1 MAMTNTA
8 LCDLSAI
15 EQRRLIGRRAISP
28 VDLLDAHLERIAR
41 VNPAVNAVVTVDEP
55 AARAA
60 AKAAEA
66 AVTKGAALPLLHGLP
81 IGIKDLEETKGL
93 RTTYGSPQYADFVPE
108 ADCGMVA
115 NLRAAGALILG
126 KTNTPEFGAGANT
139 INPVFGPTGN
149 PFDPARSCA
158 GSSGGSAV
166 ALATGMVALASGSDL
181 GGSLRNPAAY
191 CGIVGFRP
199 SPGLV
204 PSEKRGLGWYPSSM
218 LGPMAR
224 TVPDLAFMLAAMA
237 SDDPRDPLS
246 RAVFGRRMVEPGE
259 FHPLPE
265 ADPGTLR
272 VAVTADFG
280 FAPTSAAVRALFA
293 DRVAKFRSLFGS
305 VTDAHPDM
313 AGADRAFGVLRA
325 EAFLAKHLPVYR
337 SAKHML
343 GPNVIENVEEGLA
356 YSLADMAEAHTL
368 HTALYRRFGAFF
380 DDVDLIISPAMTVQP
395 TLWTELAPR
404 EIDGRKLATYYSWLA
419 LPYGVTL
426 STHPAIVL
434 PCGVDERGLPFGI
447 QIVGPRGGDAM
458 LLAAAAAI
466 EAGLAGIPGCARP
479 VPDLDGLSRTPS
491 IHTLPGADMLAHVG
505 RAA

>member
-1 MAMTNTA
+1 MPMSNTA

-15 EQRRLIGRRAISP
+15 EQRRLIGRKTISP
-28 VDLLDAHLERIAR
+28 VDLLDAHLARIEQ
-41 VNPAVNAVVTVDEP
+41 VNHAVNAIVSIDE
-55 AARAA
+55 AGARAA

-66 AVTKGAALPLLHGLP
+66 AVMAGEDLPLLHGLP
-81 IGIKDLEETKGL
+81 VGIKDLEETKGL
-93 RTTYGSPQYADFVPE
+93 RTTYGSPQFATLVPE
-108 ADCGMVA
+108 EDCGMVA
-115 NLRAAGALILG
+115 SLRAAGAVIVG

-166 ALATGMVALASGSDL
+166 ALATGMVPLATGSDL

-204 PSEKRGLGWYPSSM
+204 PSEKRGLGWYPASV

-224 TVPDLAFMLAAMA
+224 NVPDLAFLLAAMV

-246 RAVFGRRMVEPGE
+246 RAVFGRKMVAPAE

-265 ADPGTLR
+265 LDPAALR

-280 FAPTSAAVRALFA
+280 FAPTSAEVRSLFA
-293 DRVAKFRSLFGS
+293 DRVARFRGLFAS
-305 VTDAHPDM
+305 VTEAHPDM
-313 AGADRAFGVLRA
+313 TGAERAFGVLRA
-325 EAFLAKHLPVYR
+325 EAFLAKHLPTYTTAR
-337 SAKHML
+337 HML
-343 GPNVIENVEEGLA
+343 GPNVVENVEEGLR
-356 YSLADMAEAHTL
+356 YTLADMAEAHVLQTQI
-368 HTALYRRFGAFF
+368 YRRFGAFF
-380 DDVDLIISPAMTVQP
+380 REVDLIISPAMTVQP
-395 TLWTELAPR
+395 TPWTELAPR
-404 EIDGRKLATYYSWLA
+404 EIDGRRLSTYYAWLA
-419 LPYGVTL
+419 LAYGVTL

-434 PCGVDERGLPFGI
+434 PCGVDSRGLPFGI
-447 QIVGPRGGDAM
+447 QIVGPRGGDAF

-466 EAGLAGIPGCARP
+466 ERALALIPGCGRP
-479 VPDLDGLSRTPS
+479 VPDLETLAKAPP
-491 IHTLPGADMLAHVG
+491 IHSLPGADMLAHVG

>member
-1 MAMTNTA
+1 MTDTA
-8 LCDLSAI
+8 LCDLTAI
-15 EQRRLIGRRAISP
+15 EQRRLIGRKAISP
-28 VDLLDAHLERIAR
+28 VDLLDAHLKRIAR
-41 VNPAVNAVVTVDEP
+41 VDPAVNAMVTVDEP
-55 AARAA
+55 LARSA

-66 AVTKGAALPLLHGLP
+66 AVLKGEPLKLLHGLP

-93 RTTYGSPQYADFVPE
+93 RTTYGSPQYADFVPD

-115 NLRAAGALILG
+115 NLRAAGAVILG

-166 ALATGMVALASGSDL
+166 ALATGMVPLASGSDL

-224 TVPDLAFMLAAMA
+224 TVPDLAMMLAAMA

-246 RAVFGRRMVEPGE
+246 RAVFGRTMVSEDE
-259 FHPLPE
+259 FHPLAE
-265 ADPGTLR
+265 LDPGTLR
-272 VAVTADFG
+272 VAYTPDFG
-280 FAPTSAAVRALFA
+280 FAPTSAEVRGLFA
-293 DRVAKFRSLFGS
+293 ERIAQFKGIFATAGEGS
-305 VTDAHPDM
+305 PDM
-313 AGADRAFGVLRA
+313 TGADRAFGVLRA

-337 SAKHML
+337 SAPHML
-343 GPNVIENVEEGLA
+343 GPNVIANVEEGLG

-368 HTALYRRFGAFF
+368 HTGIYRRMGAFF
-380 DDVDLIISPAMTVQP
+380 HDVDLIISPAMTVQP
-395 TLWTELAPR
+395 TLWTELSPR
-404 EIDGRKLATYYSWLA
+404 EIDGKTLATYYSWLA

-434 PCGVDERGLPFGI
+434 PCGVDSRGLPFGI
-447 QIVGPRGGDAM
+447 QIVGPRGGDAF

-466 EAGLAGIPGCARP
+466 ERALAGIPACARP
-479 VPDLDGLSRTPS
+479 LPDLETLAHAPS

-505 RAA
+505 KAA

>member
-1 MAMTNTA
+1 MTNTA
-8 LCDLSAI
+8 LCDLPAL

-41 VNPAVNAVVTVDEP
+41 LNPAVNAMVTVDEA

-66 AVTKGAALPLLHGLP
+66 AVLRGATLPPLHGLVV
-81 IGIKDLEETKGL
+81 GIKDLEETKGL
-93 RTTYGSPQYADFVPE
+93 RTTYGSPQYAEFVP
-108 ADCGMVA
+108 DCDCAMVA
-115 NLRAAGALILG
+115 NLRAAGAVILG

-139 INPVFGPTGN
+139 VNPVFGPTGN
-149 PFDPARSCA
+149 PFDPERSCA

-204 PSEKRGLGWYPSSM
+204 PSEKRGLGWSPCSV

-224 TVPDLAFMLAAMA
+224 TVTDLALLLSAMA
-237 SDDPRDPLS
+237 ADDPRDPLLPAAGT
-246 RAVFGRRMVEPGE
+246 RTLEAGAF
-259 FHPLPE
+259 FPLPE
-265 ADPGTLR
+265 VDPGTLR
-272 VAVTADFG
+272 VAVTPDFG
-280 FAPTSAAVRALFA
+280 FAPTSAEVRALFA
-293 DRVAKFRSLFGS
+293 DRIGRIRGIFGALHEGS
-305 VTDAHPDM
+305 PDL
-313 AGADRAFGVLRA
+313 AGADRAFAVLRA
-325 EAFLAKHLPVYR
+325 EAFLAGHLATYR
-337 SAKHML
+337 SAPQLL
-343 GPNVIENVEEGLA
+343 GPNVIENVEEGLR

-368 HTALYRRFGAFF
+368 QTAIYRRFGAFF

-395 TLWTELAPR
+395 RPWTELAPR
-404 EIDGRKLATYYSWLA
+404 EIDGRTLPTYYAWLA
-419 LPYGVTL
+419 LAYAVTL
-426 STHPAIVL
+426 SAHPAIVL
-434 PCGVDERGLPFGI
+434 PCGVDSEGLPFGI
-447 QIVGPRGGDAM
+447 QIVGRRGGDRA

-466 EAGLAGIPGCARP
+466 ERALATLPGCGRP
-479 VPDLDGLSRTPS
+479 VPDLDSLAKAPPILS
-491 IHTLPGADMLAHVG
+491 LPGADMLAHVG

>member
-1 MAMTNTA
+1 MSNTA
-8 LCDLSAI
+8 LCELTAI
-15 EQRRLIGRRAISP
+15 EQRRLIGRKAISP
-28 VDLLDAHLERIAR
+28 VDLLDAHLARIER
-41 VNPAVNAVVTVDEP
+41 VNHAVNAIVSIDEV

-66 AVTKGAALPLLHGLP
+66 AVIRGETLPLLHGLP
-81 IGIKDLEETKGL
+81 VGIKDLEETKGL
-93 RTTYGSPQYADFVPE
+93 RTTYGSPQYAEFVPD

-115 NLRAAGALILG
+115 SLRAAGALILG

-149 PFDPARSCA
+149 PFDPARSSA

-166 ALATGMVALASGSDL
+166 ALATGMVPLASGSDL

-204 PSEKRGLGWYPSSM
+204 PSEKRGLGWYPSSV

-224 TVPDLAFMLAAMA
+224 TVPDLAMMLAAMA

-246 RAVFGRRMVEPGE
+246 RTVFGRRMVEERE

-265 ADPGTLR
+265 LDPATFR

-280 FAPTSAAVRALFA
+280 FAPTSAEVRALFA
-293 DRVAKFRSLFGS
+293 DRVARFRGIFASATEG
-305 VTDAHPDM
+305 HPDM
-313 AGADRAFGVLRA
+313 TGAERAFAVLRA
-325 EAFLAKHLPVYR
+325 EAFLARHLSTYTHAR
-337 SAKHML
+337 HML
-343 GPNVIENVEEGLA
+343 GPNVIENIEEGLR
-356 YSLADMAEAHTL
+356 YTLADMAEAHTL
-368 HTALYRRFGAFF
+368 QTQIYRRFGAFF
-380 DDVDLIISPAMTVQP
+380 RDFDLIISPAMTVQP

-404 EIDGRKLATYYSWLA
+404 EIDGRKLDTYYAWLA

-434 PCGVDERGLPFGI
+434 PCGVDSRGLPFGI
-447 QIVGPRGGDAM
+447 QIVGPRGGDAF
-458 LLAAAAAI
+458 LLAAAWAI
-466 EAGLAGIPGCARP
+466 ERALALIPACARP
-479 VPDLDGLSRTPS
+479 VPDLETLSKAPA

>member
-1 MAMTNTA
+1 MTDTA

-28 VDLLDAHLERIAR
+28 VDLLDAHLRRIEQ
-41 VNPAVNAVVTVDEP
+41 VNHAVNAVVSIDEGM
-55 AARAA
+55 ARSA

-66 AVTKGAALPLLHGLP
+66 AVVKGEALPLLHGLP
-81 IGIKDLEETKGL
+81 VGIKDLEETKGL

-115 NLRAAGALILG
+115 NLRAAGAIILG

-139 INPVFGPTGN
+139 VNPVFGPTGN

-166 ALATGMVALASGSDL
+166 ALATGMVPLASGSDL

-191 CGIVGFRP
+191 CGIVGYRP

-224 TVPDLAFMLAAMA
+224 SVPDLAFMLAAMA

-246 RAVFGRRMVEPGE
+246 RAVFGRRMVEQDE
-259 FHPLPE
+259 FHPLKE
-265 ADPGTLR
+265 QDPGTLR
-272 VAVTADFG
+272 VAYTPDFG
-280 FAPTSAAVRALFA
+280 VAPTSNQGRALFA
-293 DRVAKFRSLFGS
+293 DRIGRFKGIFHSASEGS
-305 VTDAHPDM
+305 PDM
-313 AGADRAFGVLRA
+313 SGADRAFGVLRA
-325 EAFLAKHLPVYR
+325 EAFLAKHLPVYNTAR
-337 SAKHML
+337 HML
-343 GPNVIENVEEGLA
+343 GPNVIENVEEGLR
-356 YSLADMAEAHTL
+356 YTLADMAEAHTL
-368 HTALYRRFGAFF
+368 HTAIYRRTGAFF
-380 DDVDLIISPAMTVQP
+380 KDVDLIISPAMTVQP

-419 LPYGVTL
+419 LPYAVTL

-447 QIVGPRGGDAM
+447 QIVGPRGGDAFV
-458 LLAAAAAI
+458 LAAAAAI
-466 EAGLAGIPGCARP
+466 ERALAGIPACARP
-479 VPDLDGLSRTPS
+479 VPNLDALSHAPS

-505 RAA
+505 KAA

>member
-1 MAMTNTA
+1 MTNTA
-8 LCDLSAI
+8 LCDLTAT
-15 EQRRLIGRRAISP
+15 EQRRLIGRKAISP
-28 VDLLDAHLERIAR
+28 VDLFDAHLARIER
-41 VNPAVNAVVTVDEP
+41 VNHAVNALVTIDEA
-55 AARAA
+55 AARASA
-60 AKAAEA
+60 RAAEA
-66 AVTKGAALPLLHGLP
+66 ALMRGESLPLLHGLP
-81 IGIKDLEETKGL
+81 VGIKDLEETRGL
-93 RTTYGSPQYADFVPE
+93 RTTYGSPQFAAFVPD

-115 NLRAAGALILG
+115 SLRAAGAVILG

-139 INPVFGPTGN
+139 VNPVFGPTGN

-166 ALATGMVALASGSDL
+166 ALATGMVPLASGSDL

-204 PSEKRGLGWYPSSM
+204 PSEKRGLGWYPSSV

-224 TVPDLAFMLAAMA
+224 TVPDVAMMLAAMA
-237 SDDPRDPLS
+237 SDDARDPLS
-246 RAVFGRRMVEPGE
+246 RAVFGRRMVEPRE

-265 ADPGTLR
+265 VDPATLR

-280 FAPTSAAVRALFA
+280 FAPTSAEVRGLFA
-293 DRVAKFRSLFGS
+293 DRIARFRGIFAS
-305 VTDAHPDM
+305 VTEAHPDM
-313 AGADRAFGVLRA
+313 TGAERAFGVLRA
-325 EAFLAKHLPVYR
+325 EAFLARHLSTYTAAR
-337 SAKHML
+337 HML
-343 GPNVIENVEEGLA
+343 GPNVIENVEEGLR
-356 YSLADMAEAHTL
+356 YTLADMAEAHTL
-368 HTALYRRFGAFF
+368 HTQIYRRFGAFF
-380 DDVDLIISPAMTVQP
+380 RDVDLIISPAMTVQP
-395 TLWTELAPR
+395 TAWTELAPR
-404 EIDGRKLATYYSWLA
+404 EIDGRKLDTYYAWLA

-434 PCGVDERGLPFGI
+434 PCGVDAWGLPFGI
-447 QIVGPRGGDAM
+447 QLVGPRGGDAF

-466 EAGLAGIPGCARP
+466 ERALALIPACARP
-479 VPDLDGLSRTPS
+479 IPDLDRLARAPS